1 MGFKCE
7 GKEPYPDTT
16 VKYVRVM
23 NQLAQTTSA
32 GKAQIYAPLIRKDKE
47 EIIRFG
53 TKLGVDFAQTV
64 SCYNAK
70 KRACGTC
77 LACMLRKEGF
87 YWAGMEDPASV

>member
-1 MGFKCE
+1 MFVPGVLALLLILLAILS
-7 GKEPYPDTT
+7 TT
-16 VKYVRVM
+16 
-23 NQLAQTTSA
+23 
-32 GKAQIYAPLIRKDKE
+32 KDKE